1 NAESFMAERGIR
13 AERPLSPH
21 LGVYRFSITMAMSI
35 VHRITGGALYFGT
48 LLLVWWLLA
57 AATSARQFEIASAVF
72 ASWPGQL
79 VLFGFTW
86 ALVHHTLS
94 GIRYLIWDT
103 VHWLE
108 PGQREFLSYVAL
120 IASMVLTVAIW
131 AAVYLVR
138 SWP

>member
-1 NAESFMAERGIR
+1 MAERGIGI
-13 AERPLSPH
+13 ERPLSPH
-21 LGVYRFSITMAMSI
+21 LSIYRFSITMAMSI

-57 AATSARQFEIASAVF
+57 AASSARQFEMASAIF

-94 GIRYLIWDT
+94 GVRYLIWDT

-108 PGQREFLSYVAL
+108 PGRREFLSYVAL
-120 IASMVLTVAIW
+120 FASIGLTVVIW

-138 SWP
+138 S

>member
-1 NAESFMAERGIR
+1 MAERGIGI
-13 AERPLSPH
+13 ERPLSPH
-21 LGVYRFSITMAMSI
+21 LGIYRFTITMAMSI

-57 AATSARQFEIASAVF
+57 AGSSARQFEIVSAVF
-72 ASWPGQL
+72 ASWLGQL

-103 VHWLE
+103 IHGLE
-108 PGQREFLSYVAL
+108 PGQREFLSYAAL
-120 IASMVLTVAIW
+120 IASVLLTAATWI
-131 AAVYLVR
+131 AVYLVR
-138 SWP
+138 SSA